1 MTTDVIV
8 AREDAVLRITMNRPV
23 KKNALTGA
31 MYDAMREALE
41 LADREA
47 SIRAVLLTGTDGV
60 FTAGNDIGDFL
71 AGTRDAEGS
80 PALRFIQTI
89 ALCDTP
95 IVAAVDGN
103 AVGVGTTM
111 LFHCDLVYAAPSA
124 KFRMPFIDLGLV
136 PEAASSMT
144 VPQRVGMAKA
154 SEWLLLGESFDAEE
168 AYRCG
173 VINQV
178 VPAGE
183 LVGTARQAAMRLAAK
198 PAQALAATR
207 RLMRGDRQAIRA
219 QMAKESEAF
228 AAALEAPEAKA
239 AFSAFLS
246 KAKAS

>member
-1 MTTDVIV
+1 MTDDVIV
-8 AREDAVLRITMNRPV
+8 ARQDAVLRITMNRPA

-41 LADREA
+41 LADRDQA
-47 SIRAVLLTGTDGV
+47 IRAVLITGTDGV

-71 AGTRDAEGS
+71 AGTRDEHGS
-80 PALRFIQTI
+80 PAFRFITAI

-144 VPQRVGMAKA
+144 VPLRVGMAKA
-154 SEWLLLGESFDAEE
+154 SEWLLLGEMFDAHE
-168 AYRCG
+168 ALGCG
-173 VINQV
+173 VINRV

-183 LVGTARQAAMRLAAK
+183 LIETARQAAMRLASK

-207 RLMRGDRQAIRA
+207 RLMRGDRRAIRA
-219 QMAKESEAF
+219 QMETERQAF
-228 AAALEAPEAKA
+228 AAALASPEAKA
-239 AFSAFLS
+239 AFSAFLA

>member
-1 MTTDVIV
+1 MTNDVIV
-8 AREDAVLRITMNRPV
+8 AREENILRITMNRPA

-41 LADREA
+41 LADRDEA
-47 SIRAVLLTGTDGV
+47 IRAVLITGTGGV

-71 AGTRDAEGS
+71 AGTRDAHGS

-144 VPQRVGMAKA
+144 VPLRVGIAKA
-154 SEWLLLGESFDAEE
+154 SEWLLLGEGFDAHE
-168 AYRCG
+168 AHRCG
-173 VINQV
+173 VINGV
-178 VPAGE
+178 LPAGE
-183 LVGTARQAAMRLAAK
+183 LIDTALNAAKRLAAK
-198 PAQALAATR
+198 PAHALAATR
-207 RLMRGDRQAIRA
+207 RLMRGDRQAIRT
-219 QMAKESEAF
+219 QMERESKEF
-228 AAALEAPEAKA
+228 AAALESPEAKA

-246 KAKAS
+246 KARA

>member
-1 MTTDVIV
+1 MTNDVIV
-8 AREDAVLRITMNRPV
+8 AREDKILRITMNRPA

-31 MYDAMREALE
+31 MYDAMRNALE
-41 LADREA
+41 LADRDDA
-47 SIRAVLLTGTDGV
+47 IRAVLIAGSDGV

-71 AGTRDAEGS
+71 AGTRDAHGS
-80 PALRFIQTI
+80 PAFRFITTI

-144 VPQRVGMAKA
+144 VPLRAGMAKA
-154 SEWLLLGESFDAEE
+154 AEWLLLGDAFDAHE
-168 AYRCG
+168 AHRCG

-183 LVGTARQAAMRLAAK
+183 LIETARKAAMRLAAK
-198 PAQALAATR
+198 PAHALAATR

-219 QMAKESEAF
+219 QMEAESKEF
-228 AAALEAPEAKA
+228 AAALDSPEAKA
-239 AFSAFLS
+239 AFSAFLA
-246 KAKAS
+246 KAKA

>member
-1 MTTDVIV
+1 MMDDVIV
-8 AREDAVLRITMNRPV
+8 AHEDKILRITMNRPA

-31 MYDAMREALE
+31 MYKAMTDALE
-41 LADREA
+41 LADHDEN
-47 SIRAVLLTGTDGV
+47 IRAVLITGTDGV
-60 FTAGNDIGDFL
+60 FTAGNDLGDFL
-71 AGTRDAEGS
+71 AGTRDAQGS
-80 PALRFIQTI
+80 PAFRFITAI
-89 ALCDTP
+89 AQCDTP

-136 PEAASSMT
+136 PEAAASMT
-144 VPQRVGMAKA
+144 VPLRVGMAKA
-154 SEWLLLGESFDAEE
+154 SEWLLLGEAFDAHE
-168 AYRCG
+168 AHRCG

-183 LVGTARQAAMRLAAK
+183 LIDRARQAAMRLAAK

-219 QMAKESEAF
+219 QMGLEREAF
-228 AAALEAPEAKA
+228 AAALESPEAKA
-239 AFSAFLS
+239 AFNAFLS
-246 KAKAS
+246 KAKA

>member
-1 MTTDVIV
+1 MTTDVII
-8 AREDAVLRITMNRPV
+8 AREDAVLRITMNRPA

-31 MYDAMREALE
+31 MYKAMQDALE
-41 LADREA
+41 RADRDED
-47 SIRAVLLTGTDGV
+47 IHAVLLTGTDGV

-71 AGTRDAEGS
+71 AGTRDAQGS
-80 PALRFIQTI
+80 PAMRFISTI

-124 KFRMPFIDLGLV
+124 KFRMPFVDLGLV
-136 PEAASSMT
+136 PEAASSLT
-144 VPQRVGMAKA
+144 VPLRVGMAKA
-154 SEWLLLGESFDAEE
+154 SEWLLLGDGFDAHE
-168 AYRCG
+168 AHRCG
-173 VINQV
+173 VINAI

-183 LVGTARQAAMRLAAK
+183 LIDTARQAAIRLAAK
-198 PAQALAATR
+198 PPQAIAAAR

-219 QMAKESEAF
+219 QMTRESEAF
-228 AAALEAPEAKA
+228 AAALESPEAKA

-246 KAKAS
+246 KAKA

>member
-1 MTTDVIV
+1 MTNDVIV
-8 AREDAVLRITMNRPV
+8 ERDGSILRLTMNRPA

-41 LADREA
+41 LADRDEN
-47 SIRAVLLTGTDGV
+47 IRAVLLTGTDGV

-71 AGTRDAEGS
+71 AGTRDEHGS
-80 PALRFIQTI
+80 PAFCFITAI
-89 ALCDTP
+89 AQCDTP
-95 IVAAVDGN
+95 IVAAVEGN

-144 VPQRVGMAKA
+144 VPLRVGMGKA
-154 SEWLLLGESFDAEE
+154 SEWLLLGDAFDAQE
-168 AYRCG
+168 AHRCG
-173 VINQV
+173 VVNGV

-183 LVGTARQAAMRLAAK
+183 LLETALNAAKRLAAK

-207 RLMRGDRQAIRA
+207 RLMRGDRKGISA
-219 QMAKESEAF
+219 QMEAERQAF
-228 AAALEAPEAKA
+228 TAALESPEAKA
-239 AFSAFLS
+239 AFSAFLA

>member
-8 AREDAVLRITMNRPV
+8 AREENILRITMNRPA
-23 KKNALTGA
+23 KKNALTGT

-41 LADREA
+41 LAERDDD
-47 SIRAVLLTGTDGV
+47 IRAVLITGTDGV

-71 AGTRDAEGS
+71 AGTRDAHGS

-144 VPQRVGMAKA
+144 VPLRVGIAKA
-154 SEWLLLGESFDAEE
+154 SEWLLLGEAFDAHE
-168 AYRCG
+168 AHRCG
-173 VINQV
+173 VINGV
-178 VPAGE
+178 LPAGE
-183 LVGTARQAAMRLAAK
+183 LIDTALNAAKRLAAK
-198 PAQALAATR
+198 PAHALAATR
-207 RLMRGDRQAIRA
+207 RLMRGDRQAIRV
-219 QMAKESEAF
+219 QMERESKEF
-228 AAALEAPEAKA
+228 AAALESPEAKA

-246 KAKAS
+246 KARA

>member
-1 MTTDVIV
+1 MTNDVIV
-8 AREDAVLRITMNRPV
+8 AREDKILRITMNRPA

-41 LADREA
+41 RADREDA
-47 SIRAVLLTGTDGV
+47 IGAVLITGTDGV

-71 AGTRDAEGS
+71 AGRRDPQAAPS
-80 PALRFIQTI
+80 FRFITAI
-89 ALCDTP
+89 AQCDTP

-111 LFHCDLVYAAPSA
+111 LFHCDLAYAAPSA

-136 PEAASSMT
+136 PEAAASMT
-144 VPQRVGMAKA
+144 VPLRVGMAKA
-154 SEWLLLGESFDAEE
+154 SEWLLLGEAFDAHE
-168 AYRCG
+168 AHRCG
-173 VINQV
+173 VVNQV

-183 LVGTARQAAMRLAAK
+183 LIDTARQAAMRLAAK
-198 PAQALAATR
+198 PKQALAATR
-207 RLMRGDRQAIRA
+207 RLMRGDRESIRA
-219 QMAKESEAF
+219 QMELERQAF
-228 AAALEAPEAKA
+228 AAALESPEAKA

>member
-1 MTTDVIV
+1 MMDDVIV
-8 AREDAVLRITMNRPV
+8 AHEDKILRITMNRPA

-31 MYDAMREALE
+31 MYKAMTDALE
-41 LADREA
+41 LADHDEN
-47 SIRAVLLTGTDGV
+47 IRAVLITGTDGV
-60 FTAGNDIGDFL
+60 FTAGNDLGDFI
-71 AGTRDAEGS
+71 AGTRDAQGS
-80 PALRFIQTI
+80 PAFRFITAI
-89 ALCDTP
+89 AQCDTP

-136 PEAASSMT
+136 PEAAASMT
-144 VPQRVGMAKA
+144 VPLRVGMAKA
-154 SEWLLLGESFDAEE
+154 SEWLLLGEAFDAHE
-168 AYRCG
+168 AHRCG

-183 LVGTARQAAMRLAAK
+183 LIDRARQAAMRLAAK

-219 QMAKESEAF
+219 QMGLEREAF
-228 AAALEAPEAKA
+228 AAALESPEAKA
-239 AFSAFLS
+239 AFNAFLS
-246 KAKAS
+246 KAKA

>member
-1 MTTDVIV
+1 MTHDVIV
-8 AREDAVLRITMNRPV
+8 AHEDSILCITMNRPA

-41 LADREA
+41 LANRDEN
-47 SIRAVLLTGTDGV
+47 IRAVLITGTDGV

-71 AGTRDAEGS
+71 AGTRDAHGS
-80 PALRFIQTI
+80 PALRFISTI

-95 IVAAVDGN
+95 IVAAVEGN

-144 VPQRVGMAKA
+144 VPLRVGMAKA
-154 SEWLLLGESFDAEE
+154 SEWLLLGEAFDAHE
-168 AYRCG
+168 AHRCG
-173 VINQV
+173 VINGV
-178 VPAGE
+178 VAAGE
-183 LVGTARQAAMRLAAK
+183 LIETARKAAARLAAK

-207 RLMRGDRQAIRA
+207 RLMRGDREAIRA
-219 QMAKESEAF
+219 HMARESEAF
-228 AAALEAPEAKA
+228 AVALDSPEAKA
-239 AFSAFLS
+239 AFNAFLL
-246 KAKAS
+246 KAKN

>member
-1 MTTDVIV
+1 MTNDVIV
-8 AREDAVLRITMNRPV
+8 AREENILRITMNRPA

-41 LADREA
+41 LADRDEA
-47 SIRAVLLTGTDGV
+47 IRAVLITGTDGV

-71 AGTRDAEGS
+71 PGTRDEHGS

-144 VPQRVGMAKA
+144 VPLRVGIAKA
-154 SEWLLLGESFDAEE
+154 SEWLLLGEAFDAHE
-168 AYRCG
+168 AHRCG
-173 VINQV
+173 VINGV
-178 VPAGE
+178 VAAAE
-183 LVGTARQAAMRLAAK
+183 LIDTALNAAKRLAAK
-198 PAQALAATR
+198 PAHALAATR

-219 QMAKESEAF
+219 QMERENKEF
-228 AAALEAPEAKA
+228 AAALESPEAKA

-246 KAKAS
+246 KARA